1 MAMPG
6 TEPTSDQNRMN
17 EVIAEKSNFKPL
29 VDWQGRAIEEKR
41 GKQSS

>member
-17 EVIAEKSNFKPL
+17 EVITEKSKFKHL